1 MQCHLKARHASGAAR
16 AASVT
21 ARSAGVPRVSA
32 RSRTNQS
39 PLVCNNWKVF
49 GPSQE
54 YSDGDAEY
62 FQLTN
67 RLTQQYEWFAPRPD
81 QDVDSEDSSADGPS
95 PSEQQRLEQQR
106 ELRPEFGLSPKQIA
120 ALGLTGPQ
128 ARLPNPATLSSK
140 NYLRGDKFS
149 PDQLGYNTVNMAGR
163 STYRSPGGY
172 ANGARAAYGDYTTY
186 PEGRPLFL
194 PEAERFGNP
203 PDLPSLLLQQR
214 VIYISMPFLPS
225 VTELVVAQCYYLD
238 FDDRNRNKPIYVYL
252 NSTGC
257 INDKNQALSA
267 DNEFYAIWAALG
279 FTRAPLYTGVTW
291 KAQNQ
296 AAVLLAAG
304 QKGHRYS
311 FPHAKISTAPPILNR
326 VFGATVDAQL
336 QANELVYATKY
347 YAAILARA
355 TGKPLDVC
363 QKEYLSRKRYFTVKE
378 AYEEGLIDKLV
389 PGYSLNRFRK
399 MKKDKFGDAETFFN
413 KDKPKFRFKR
423 DETAGRA

>member
-1 MQCHLKARHASGAAR
+1 MHVPLR
-16 AASVT
+16 
-21 ARSAGVPRVSA
+21 ARSLGRGQSRVSA
-32 RSRTNQS
+32 SVRDHRVASLLDVRSSAKSSKT
-39 PLVCNNWKVF
+39 VCSNWKAF
-49 GPSQE
+49 GPTAE

-62 FQLTN
+62 FRVSD
-67 RLTQQYEWFAPRPD
+67 RLSQQHEWFAPRPGT
-81 QDVDSEDSSADGPS
+81 SEEDGPQEEG
-95 PSEQQRLEQQR
+95 PEDGRMQEQLLQDHRT
-106 ELRPEFGLSPKQIA
+106 RPEYGLSPKQIA
-120 ALGLTGPQ
+120 ALGLNSPH
-128 ARLPNPATLSSK
+128 ARLPDPATLSSRR
-140 NYLRGDKFS
+140 YLRGDKFS
-149 PDQLGYNTVNMAGR
+149 PDQLGYNTANMAGYSR
-163 STYRSPGGY
+163 PSRGY
-172 ANGARAAYGDYTTY
+172 SSGARAAYGDYDKY
-186 PEGRPLFL
+186 PEGRPIFL
-194 PEAERFGNP
+194 PESERYGNP

-238 FDDRNRNKPIYVYL
+238 FDDKNRSKPIYVYL

-257 INDKNQALSA
+257 LNEKGQAISA

-311 FPHAKISTAPPILNR
+311 FPHAKISTAPPVMNR
-326 VFGATVDAQL
+326 VFGQTVDAQL

-363 QKEYLSRKRYFTVKE
+363 QKEYLGRKRYFTVKE

-399 MKKDKFGDAETFFN
+399 LRKEILGEGGETFFN

-423 DETAGRA
+423 DGAPA